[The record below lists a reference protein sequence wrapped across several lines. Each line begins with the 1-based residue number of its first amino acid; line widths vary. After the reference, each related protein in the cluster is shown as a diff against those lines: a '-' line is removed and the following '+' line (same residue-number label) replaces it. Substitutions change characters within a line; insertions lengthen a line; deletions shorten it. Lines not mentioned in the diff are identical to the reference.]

1 MFVALIVAGA
11 LQAATAPP
19 TVAAPPTMAGAPAK
33 PVAPITLEPQDQ
45 FHCNYV
51 DRARAA
57 LRKQIPNYHE
67 NGPALMRHL
76 GDYYVEVYIEPIN
89 NLPGARYF
97 AYFTAAGCSDP
108 IQVWSEG

>member
-1 MFVALIVAGA
+1 MNVALIVAGA
-11 LQAATAPP
+11 LQVAAAPP
-19 TVAAPPTMAGAPAK
+19 TVPVPPTVPRPLAK
-33 PVAPITLEPQDQ
+33 PTAPVTLDPQDQ

-51 DRARAA
+51 ARARAA
-57 LRKQIPNYHE
+57 LRKQIPGYHE
-67 NGPALMRHL
+67 NGPALMRRL

-89 NLPGARYF
+89 NLPGVRYY

>member
-19 TVAAPPTMAGAPAK
+19 TAAGAPAK
-33 PVAPITLEPQDQ
+33 PVAPVTLDPQDQ

-67 NGPALMRHL
+67 NGPALMRRL

-108 IQVWSEG
+108 IEVWSEG